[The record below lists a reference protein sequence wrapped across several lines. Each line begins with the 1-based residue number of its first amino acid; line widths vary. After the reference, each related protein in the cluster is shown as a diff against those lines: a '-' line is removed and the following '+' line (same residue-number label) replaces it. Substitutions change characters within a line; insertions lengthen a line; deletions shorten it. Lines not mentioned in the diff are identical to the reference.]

1 MKMKKISFVIACLM
15 SSIAN
20 AAPAGGAFTQGSGS
34 ININGTIVDVDIA
47 SKIAVIDWNSFNVA
61 QGETVNFNKTGETG
75 IAINVDN
82 QGSQSQIA
90 GNINANNVSLVVL
103 NKNGV
108 NLNGASINANNGF
121 VAAAGELQSV
131 VDNVPF
137 SSINI
142 VLSNVS
148 MSVDSNTTIT
158 SNNPGGKG
166 VASVKFNTQGND
178 VSMPVVAN
186 WGSSFP
192 WATNI
197 AISGGGSV
205 SGDTLLNNAIMAVEG
220 GTSVKLSGIIDNS
233 GRIDAKNSGGL
244 TIGDISG
251 KTPDSTLTIDT
262 GSVIFDN
269 STLDNV
275 NLLFTSYEYDGA
287 NPVNVVLNGAVA
299 DSNQSSMQF
308 GLLFADTGTGSVTNN
323 ADIKASNFTM
333 NSVIF
338 INNGSLV
345 VDNSFIGNRSLNI
358 TNNGDFSA
366 QSINQW
372 LQLSNYGSVNASF
385 SLDSGTN
392 IINYTPNAGTVD
404 NRGQIS
410 AGSLNNVAFVSNEG
424 TMKVGAI
431 QEVNVVAQVYNKAGG
446 TLEAGQMNVATLS
459 NAAGG
464 TVTLDHAV
472 IGTVEN
478 HGLIQAKQAGGLIT
492 SVSITNS
499 GEITQ
504 SEEAHKS
511 TLTASINNT
520 GRIDFG
526 TKAVDPQ
533 PPVVDPQPP
542 VVDPQPPVVDPQ
554 PPVVD
559 PQPPVVDPQPPV
571 VDPQP
576 PVVDPQPPV
585 VDAAT
590 FRPGVQ
596 VVFDDSRRDISAQGT
611 TLQIGIG
618 HDGHSNVELNIE

>member
-20 AAPAGGAFTQGSGS
+20 AAPAGGVFTQGSGTIS
-34 ININGTIVDVDIA
+34 INGVAVDVELA

-142 VLSNVS
+142 VLSNAS

-166 VASVKFNTQGND
+166 VASVNFNTQGND

-192 WATNI
+192 GSTNI
-197 AISGGGSV
+197 AVSGGGSV

-220 GTSVKLSGIIDNS
+220 GTSVKLSGIVDGYNL
-233 GRIDAKNSGGL
+233 IDAKNSGGL
-244 TIGDISG
+244 KIGNLSG
-251 KTPDSTLTIDT
+251 KNSLSEVAFDT
-262 GSVIFDN
+262 GNVFFDN
-269 STLDNV
+269 SNLDSV
-275 NLLFTSYEYDGA
+275 KLSFVSYEFAGA
-287 NPVNVVLNGAVA
+287 NPVNVVLNGVVA
-299 DSNQSSMQF
+299 NSNQSSMQF
-308 GLLFADTGTGSVTNN
+308 DVLPFAGASAGSVTNN
-323 ADIKASNFTM
+323 ADIKASNFTV
-333 NSVIF
+333 NTVNF
-338 INNGSLV
+338 VNNGSLV
-345 VDNSFIGNRSLNI
+345 VDNSFVGNGNLNI

-372 LQLSNYGSVNASF
+372 KQLSNYGSVNASS

-392 IINYTPNAGTVD
+392 MLNFSSNSGTVD

-410 AGSLNNVAFVSNEG
+410 AGALNNVAFVSNEG
-424 TMKVGAI
+424 TMKVGAVQGI
-431 QEVNVVAQVYNKAGG
+431 DGVTQVDNKAGG

-478 HGLIQAKQAGGLIT
+478 HGLIQAKQAGGIIT
-492 SVSITNS
+492 SGSTTNS

-511 TLTASINNT
+511 TLTATSINNT

-571 VDPQP
+571 VDS
-576 PVVDPQPPV
+576 
-585 VDAAT
+585 AT

-596 VVFDDSRRDISAQGT
+596 VVFDDSRRDISAQGA
-611 TLQIGIG
+611 TLQIGLG
-618 HDGHSNVELNIE
+618 HDGHSNAELNIE

>member
-20 AAPAGGAFTQGSGS
+20 AAPAGGVFTQGSGTIS
-34 ININGTIVDVDIA
+34 INGVAVDVELA

-108 NLNGASINANNGF
+108 NLNGASINASNGF

-131 VDNVPF
+131 VDNAPF

-142 VLSNVS
+142 VLSNAS

-158 SNNPGGKG
+158 SNNPNGKG
-166 VASVKFNTQGND
+166 VASVNFNTQGND

-192 WATNI
+192 GSTNI
-197 AISGGGSV
+197 AVSGGGSV

-220 GTSVKLSGIIDNS
+220 GTSVKLSGIVDNS

-251 KTPDSTLTIDT
+251 KTPGSTLTIDT
-262 GSVIFDN
+262 GSVSFDN

-308 GLLFADTGTGSVTNN
+308 GLLFADAGTGSVTNN
-323 ADIKASNFTM
+323 ADIKASNFTV
-333 NSVIF
+333 NGAIF
-338 INNGSLV
+338 INNGSLA
-345 VDNSFIGNRSLNI
+345 VDNSFLGNGNLNI

-372 LQLSNYGSVNASF
+372 KQLSNYGSVNASF

-392 IINYTPNAGTVD
+392 MLNLSSNSGTVD

-410 AGSLNNVAFVSNEG
+410 AGALNNVAFVSNEG
-424 TMKVGAI
+424 TMKVGAVQGI
-431 QEVNVVAQVYNKAGG
+431 DGVTQVDNKAGG

-478 HGLIQAKQAGGLIT
+478 HGLIQAKQAGGIIT
-492 SVSITNS
+492 SGSTTNS

-511 TLTASINNT
+511 TLTATSINNT

-576 PVVDPQPPV
+576 PVVDS
-585 VDAAT
+585 AT

-596 VVFDDSRRDISAQGT
+596 VVFDDSRRDISAQGA
-611 TLQIGIG
+611 TLQIGLG
-618 HDGHSNVELNIE
+618 HDGHSNAELNIE